1 MKTPAR
7 SPRRIATPL
16 ASDERLLASWRPS
29 FMLFAQRSVLLSF
42 ATALALSSL
51 GYLSLVQWLVAV
63 PVLTVLFIFVFD
75 DHITWFRVR
84 DEAWHLTT
92 QRLIYEKAGTPD
104 DNAAV
109 PLGAVEWM
117 EPWFWWALRLGF
129 EGGTSTAMR
138 FVARPRDIQAR
149 IAAARAAAAAPKG
162 GAA

>member
-1 MKTPAR
+1 MSGPATR
-7 SPRRIATPL
+7 PVQTPL
-16 ASDERLLASWRPS
+16 ASDERLLASWRPQ

-51 GYLSLVQWLVAV
+51 GYLDLVQWLVAV
-63 PVLTVLFIFVFD
+63 PVLTVLFVFLFD

-84 DEAWHLTT
+84 DEAWHLTSK
-92 QRLIYEKAGTPD
+92 RLIYEKASTPE

-109 PLGAVEWM
+109 PLRAVEWM

-149 IAAARAAAAAPKG
+149 IAAARAATAAPKG

>member
-1 MKTPAR
+1 MKKPAP

-16 ASDERLLASWRPS
+16 ASDEQLLASWRPN
-29 FMLFAQRSVLLSF
+29 FTLFAQRSVLLSF

-51 GYLSLVQWLVAV
+51 GYLDLRQWLVAV
-63 PVLTVLFIFVFD
+63 PVLTVLFVFLFD
-75 DHITWFRVR
+75 DHLTWFRVR

-92 QRLIYEKAGTPD
+92 HRLIYEKAGAPE

-109 PLGAVEWM
+109 PLRAVEWT

-149 IAAARAAAAAPKG
+149 IAAARAAAAAPG
-162 GAA
+162 GGTA